1 MINPEVE
8 PTAAKKSV
16 EVQPVRVFRV
26 SRVSGILG
34 FRVRALMV
42 LERGYLG
49 FGLFRLEEGGFVF
62 RLSRGLGFRLTSV
75 GGGSGGFSVSGVHAR
90 LFS

>member
-34 FRVRALMV
+34 FRVKAFRV
-42 LERGYLG
+42 SERGYWG
-49 FGLFRLEEGGFVF
+49 FGVFRVDWGRGFVS
-62 RLSRGLGFRLTSV
+62 RLSRGLGSWLASV
-75 GGGSGGFSVSGVHAR
+75 WGV
-90 LFS
+90 